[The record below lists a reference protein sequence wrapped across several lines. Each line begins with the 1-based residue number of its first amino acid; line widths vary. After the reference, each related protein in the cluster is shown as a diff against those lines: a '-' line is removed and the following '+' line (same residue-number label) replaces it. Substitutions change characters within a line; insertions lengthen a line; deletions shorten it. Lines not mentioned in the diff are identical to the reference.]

1 MKLFSKSHNLNKE
14 TNEEHDLHMNSSEIH
29 ISDIE
34 QNLTNWTIPK
44 QSFSTIYQIGTF
56 DFLQGYSIK
65 ANEQTVSINKDYEN
79 IKLLSQRS
87 IIQHRLKYKFMHIG
101 LVHIA
106 QLIQIFNQMLIEL
119 RIKYE

>member
-1 MKLFSKSHNLNKE
+1 MMKLFSKSHNLDKE
-14 TNEEHDLHMNSSEIH
+14 TNEENDLHMNSSEIH

-65 ANEQTVSINKDYEN
+65 ANEQRVSINKDYEN
-79 IKLLSQRS
+79 IKLLS
-87 IIQHRLKYKFMHIG
+87 
-101 LVHIA
+101 
-106 QLIQIFNQMLIEL
+106 
-119 RIKYE
+119 